1 MFTQGLNVN
10 VYNSFIHNHQKWKQ
24 SKRPPTGKWMNCA
37 QSAQQNTIQ
46 QWEGANQVYSQKDR
60 KSYMLC
66 DSTNMH
72 SGTGNAIGGNQP
84 VAIQGWGRGKGMN
97 DKKVQGNFGGW

>member
-1 MFTQGLNVN
+1 MDELCSVRTTEYHSAMGRSKSGL
-10 VYNSFIHNHQKWKQ
+10 Q
-24 SKRPPTGKWMNCA
+24 SVK
-37 QSAQQNTIQ
+37 
-46 QWEGANQVYSQKDR
+46 GADR